1 MAAKPLG
8 GLRVLVPR
16 GGKWGD
22 GVAATLRSY
31 GAVPVIA
38 PMINFA
44 SADDGPAL
52 ANALHELQDG
62 QYDWLVITSAT
73 TVDVFMGQGV
83 AIPSRTRVA
92 AVGETTAAA
101 LQLAGYRV
109 DFTPQGD
116 NTARGLVKE
125 WPDLDAGRVLVPQSE
140 VAEPNLVAGLAALGL
155 DVRFIAAY
163 RTVGVPVSDA
173 VRADV
178 ASGRIGAILVSSG
191 SVARQIAAQ
200 LAPLPEATV
209 VACIG
214 PRTAFDARA
223 AGLGVDVIAEDR
235 SADSLVAALVEHA
248 RLAPPSGA

>member
-8 GLRVLVPR
+8 GWRVLVPR

-31 GAVPVIA
+31 GAIPVIA

-44 SADDGPAL
+44 TADDGPAL
-52 ANALHELQDG
+52 VNALHELQDG
-62 QYDWLVITSAT
+62 QFEWLVITSAT
-73 TVDVFMGQGV
+73 TVDVFMGHRV
-83 AIPSRTRVA
+83 SIPQSTKIA

-101 LQLAGYRV
+101 LQLAGYPV
-109 DFTPQGD
+109 HFVPEGD
-116 NTARGLVKE
+116 NSARGLVKE
-125 WPDLDAGRVLVPQSE
+125 WPTAEISGRVLIPQSDI
-140 VAEPNLVAGLAALGL
+140 AEPNLVSGLGALGL
-155 DVRFIAAY
+155 DVQFVAAY
-163 RTVGVPVSDA
+163 RTVGVPVSDE
-173 VRADV
+173 VCADV

-200 LAPLPEATV
+200 LAPLPEGTV

-223 AGLGVDVIAEDR
+223 AGLTVDLIAEDR
-235 SADSLVAALVEHA
+235 SADSLVAALAEFA
-248 RLAPPSGA
+248 SRA

>member
-8 GLRVLVPR
+8 GWRVLVPR

-22 GVAATLRSY
+22 DIAATLRSY
-31 GAVPVIA
+31 GATPVIA
-38 PMINFA
+38 PMVNFA
-44 SADDGPAL
+44 TADDGASL
-52 ANALHELQDG
+52 ANALHELEDG
-62 QYDWLVITSAT
+62 QFDWLVITSAT
-73 TVDVFMGQGV
+73 TVDVFMGQRV
-83 AIPSRTRVA
+83 TIPASTKIV

-101 LQLAGYRV
+101 LQLAGYAV
-109 DFTPQGD
+109 DFVPEGD
-116 NTARGLVKE
+116 NSTRGLVKD
-125 WPDLDAGRVLVPQSE
+125 WAKSVSGRVLVPQSD
-140 VAEPNLVAGLAALGL
+140 VAEPNLVSGMATEGVDAHYVA
-155 DVRFIAAY
+155 VY

-200 LAPLPEATV
+200 LAPLPPSTI

-223 AGLGVDVIAEDR
+223 AGLAVDLIAEDR
-235 SADSLVAALVEHA
+235 SSDSLVAALVEHA
-248 RLAPPSGA
+248 EKG

>member
-8 GLRVLVPR
+8 GWRVLVPR

-22 GVAATLRSY
+22 SIAATLRSF
-31 GAVPVIA
+31 GAIPVIA

-62 QYDWLVITSAT
+62 QFDWLVVTSAT
-73 TVDVFMGQGV
+73 TVDVLVGHGV
-83 AIPSRTRVA
+83 TIPSSTRVA

-101 LQLAGYRV
+101 LMLAGYRA
-109 DFTPQGD
+109 DFVPAND
-116 NTARGLVKE
+116 NSARGLVKE
-125 WPDLDAGRVLVPQSE
+125 WPEPHTSARILVPQSDL
-140 VAEPNLVAGLAALGL
+140 AEPTLVAGLTELGL
-155 DVRFIAAY
+155 DATFISAY
-163 RTVGVPVSDA
+163 RTVGVPVSDS

-178 ASGRIGAILVSSG
+178 ASGRINAVLVSSG

-200 LAPLPEATV
+200 LAPLPEGTV

-223 AGLGVDVIAEDR
+223 AGLTVDLIAEQR

-248 RLAPPSGA
+248 QRDGGD